1 MHASIPADPSTL
13 PQWLLIWD
21 HMGPGS
27 VLMAF
32 LLVFVWR
39 LQPSVKD
46 LIRARQLQ
54 VEAHTEAAPIVTS
67 AVVRIAE
74 VLETLVVDERRAAH
88 WASKRSHGL
97 RDPVADPDHGPEAGG
112 SGSTTH

>member
-32 LLVFVWR
+32 LLAFLWR

-46 LIRARQLQ
+46 LIRARQRQ
-54 VEAHTEAAPIVTS
+54 VEAHTEAAPIVTG
-67 AVVRIAE
+67 AIVRIADM
-74 VLETLVVDERRAAH
+74 LETLVVDERRTARWENA
-88 WASKRSHGL
+88 RGGNL
-97 RDPVADPDHGPEAGG
+97 RHPISDPADSPQSSDNGP
-112 SGSTTH
+112 SPT

>member
-1 MHASIPADPSTL
+1 MGSVADPSTL

-32 LLVFVWR
+32 LLAFLWR

-46 LIRARQLQ
+46 LIRARQKQ

-74 VLETLVVDERRAAH
+74 CLETLVLDERGIARRTAPGGFGVRA
-88 WASKRSHGL
+88 
-97 RDPVADPDHGPEAGG
+97 PVSGTPSSSEDGHNGP
-112 SGSTTH
+112 TTA